1 MYSSNEIIET
11 INMISQQ
18 HLDVRTIT
26 LGISLFDC
34 ITDSKQRTCDKI
46 YDKIM
51 SKAKNL
57 VKIGNDISSE
67 LGVPIVNKRISI
79 TPVSLISAA
88 SKGHL
93 EIIRTLDKIADE
105 TGVDF
110 LGGYSALVHKAMTPY
125 EKEFLLSIPE
135 ALSTTNKICS
145 SVNVATSKAGI
156 NMDAVA
162 LMGKIVKECAYLTRD
177 KDSLACAKLVVFANA
192 VEDNPFMAGA
202 FLGAGEDDTVVN
214 VGVSGPGVVKT
225 ALEKCHG
232 DLTEVAECIKQTAF
246 KITRVGQLI

>member
-1 MYSSNEIIET
+1 
-11 INMISQQ
+11 
-18 HLDVRTIT
+18 
-26 LGISLFDC
+26 
-34 ITDSKQRTCDKI
+34 
-46 YDKIM
+46 M

-125 EKEFLLSIPE
+125 EKNFYSQSPKLCRRQIRYVLP
-135 ALSTTNKICS
+135 ST
-145 SVNVATSKAGI
+145 
-156 NMDAVA
+156 
-162 LMGKIVKECAYLTRD
+162 
-177 KDSLACAKLVVFANA
+177 
-192 VEDNPFMAGA
+192 
-202 FLGAGEDDTVVN
+202 
-214 VGVSGPGVVKT
+214 
-225 ALEKCHG
+225 
-232 DLTEVAECIKQTAF
+232 
-246 KITRVGQLI
+246 

>member
-110 LGGYSALVHKAMTPY
+110 LGGYSART
-125 EKEFLLSIPE
+125 
-135 ALSTTNKICS
+135 
-145 SVNVATSKAGI
+145 
-156 NMDAVA
+156 
-162 LMGKIVKECAYLTRD
+162 
-177 KDSLACAKLVVFANA
+177 
-192 VEDNPFMAGA
+192 
-202 FLGAGEDDTVVN
+202 
-214 VGVSGPGVVKT
+214 
-225 ALEKCHG
+225 
-232 DLTEVAECIKQTAF
+232 
-246 KITRVGQLI
+246 

>member
-93 EIIRTLDKIADE
+93 EIIRTLDKIADK

-135 ALSTTNKICS
+135 ALSTTNKIYS
-145 SVNVATSKAGI
+145 SVNVATSKIGRASCR
-156 NMDAVA
+156 
-162 LMGKIVKECAYLTRD
+162 E
-177 KDSLACAKLVVFANA
+177 
-192 VEDNPFMAGA
+192 
-202 FLGAGEDDTVVN
+202 
-214 VGVSGPGVVKT
+214 
-225 ALEKCHG
+225 
-232 DLTEVAECIKQTAF
+232 
-246 KITRVGQLI
+246 RV